1 MANNNVVIKLSA
13 DIAKFQA
20 DMQLAGSS
28 TQRAMAQMERDAKM
42 VGAAMGALGLA
53 GAGALAIMVK
63 QSIDAAD
70 KLRDMSQKT
79 AIAVETLNGMGFAA
93 SQAGGS
99 LDGMVAAAGKL
110 NKAIAE
116 AAQGTP
122 EQANAFK
129 ALGISVQDS
138 SGKLKTADVVMA
150 EMADKFAAYADGP
163 EKVALANALMGKSG
177 ADMIPVLNDGGA
189 AMRDNIEYAKQ
200 YSGLTT
206 ELAAGADQFN
216 DSMGKLHLQQ
226 QGFANTIT
234 AAVLPVL
241 QAVADETLRAAEE
254 SNGFSL
260 AANAA
265 RTVLETFVVIGSE
278 VAFVFK
284 GVGTEIG
291 GMAAQL
297 AALASGDI
305 KGFTA
310 ISDAMKADAAKAS
323 VEHDAFIARV
333 MDRSAPN
340 ANGFASNFTSQ
351 YAKRS
356 GAVMPLA
363 AAPKLP
369 GSGAESAIKKAA
381 DESAKAI
388 AFYNGLMDKAS
399 GYTNTYAAD
408 QNKLALALKNGAIG
422 YDDYTTA
429 VNKLMLQQPF
439 MVKELADATK
449 SAQERQD
456 LRNKEYQDIEN
467 WFKAEQ
473 AQNEANVGRI
483 RISLMTEVE
492 QEQLAHDSRLKD
504 LQRFH
509 DLKFENVAVANEII
523 EKENAR
529 HQQVLA
535 DMQSQ
540 RDLDSLSMFG
550 STADALY
557 GLMQKAGQ
565 EQSALGKAA
574 FLVSKAAAVAEII
587 VQTNVAATKA
597 EGQLGIFGLPMSA
610 IILGTG
616 YARAG
621 MVAGMAIADASAEGG
636 YDIPSGTNPVTQLH
650 EREMVL
656 PREQADVIRGLASN
670 GGTASPMALTIVNQ
684 TSGRIDKVTE
694 QRISPTER
702 ALIIQ
707 EAVNAQASAMSD
719 PNSRTSRAMGRNY
732 ATQRSR

>member
-1 MANNNVVIKLSA
+1 MDKAA
-13 DIAKFQA
+13 YQTEQA
-20 DMQLAGSS
+20 MK
-28 TQRAMAQMERDAKM
+28 QMERDAKM

-150 EMADKFAAYADGP
+150 EMAEKFASYADGP
-163 EKVALANALMGKSG
+163 EKVALAIALMGKSG

-189 AMRDNIEYAKQ
+189 AMRENIEYSKQ

-254 SNGFSL
+254 SNGFSV

-265 RTVLETFVVIGSE
+265 RTVLETFVVVGSE

-310 ISDAMKADAAKAS
+310 ISDAMKADAERAR
-323 VEHDAFIARV
+323 VEHDKFIARV
-333 MDRSAPN
+333 MDRSPTVSVTGVPIAPQGR
-340 ANGFASNFTSQ
+340 APRLPVKTTGGKSGPTEAEKIEADAQKFV
-351 YAKRS
+351 AKLREQADTFGMS
-356 GAVMPLA
+356 SVAVLEYQMNLSKFPQVY
-363 AAPKLP
+363 KD
-369 GSGAESAIKKAA
+369 EAIALQKRIEAYKAAA
-381 DESAKAI
+381 DEDQ
-388 AFYNGLMDKAS
+388 AF
-399 GYTNTYAAD
+399 
-408 QNKLALALKNGAIG
+408 
-422 YDDYTTA
+422 
-429 VNKLMLQQPF
+429 
-439 MVKELADATK
+439 ADAT
-449 SAQERQD
+449 ERFMAD
-456 LRNKEYQDIEN
+456 RERDI
-467 WFKAEQ
+467 Q
-473 AQNEANVGRI
+473 TNEANVERI
-483 RISLMTEVE
+483 RISLMSELD
-492 QEQLAHDSRLKD
+492 QENLFHQLRLD
-504 LQRFH
+504 ELQKFH
-509 DLKFENVAVANEII
+509 DKRLENVIQANADIDA
-523 EKENAR
+523 ENER
-529 HQQVLA
+529 H
-535 DMQSQ
+535 SQ
-540 RDLDSLSMFG
+540 RKLDIQTQTDMNMVDLMAS
-550 STADALY
+550 STGQLY
-557 GLMQKAGQ
+557 GMLKQAGL
-565 EQSALGKAA
+565 EQTALGKAA
-574 FLVSKAAAVAEII
+574 FLASKGLAVAQII
-587 VQTNVAATKA
+587 LSTNVAAA
-597 EGQLGIFGLPMSA
+597 AALSLPPIGLGPVAGLPFAGVIRAM
-610 IILGTG
+610 G
-616 YARAG
+616 YASAG
-621 MVAGMAIADASAEGG
+621 MTAGLAIAEASAEGG

-656 PREQADVIRGLASN
+656 PREQADVIRGLATS
-670 GGTASPMALTIVNQ
+670 GGTASPITLTIVNQ